1 MKTNLEEIPPSG
13 MEAAHAVPRP
23 VETLLAEHPFVK
35 GLNPHQLRL
44 LNDCAMEVNFQPGE
58 LIFREGDPANRF
70 YLILKGNVAL
80 ESHTEEHG
88 RIPIQ
93 IVGAGEVLGWSW
105 LFPPYYWH
113 FDARAVEP
121 TRALFFYGTPL
132 REECE
137 CDHDLGYELLK
148 RMSEV
153 MLQRLQATRRRLL
166 AQRTIGCNRVQ
177 SAQSELHPGDAL
189 PPCASAPVFSPLA
202 D

>member
-1 MKTNLEEIPPSG
+1 MKTNFEIPPSG
-13 MEAAHAVPRP
+13 MVAAHAVPGR

-44 LNDCAMEVNFQPGE
+44 LNDCAMEVNFQADE

-70 YLILKGNVAL
+70 YLILEGNVAL
-80 ESHTEEHG
+80 ESYTEEAG

-113 FDARAVEP
+113 FDARALEP
-121 TRALFFYGTPL
+121 TKALFFYGTPL

-153 MLQRLQATRRRLL
+153 LLQRLQATRRRLVP
-166 AQRTIGCNRVQ
+166 QRANGSSRAHSGCSGRCLG
-177 SAQSELHPGDAL
+177 EAL
-189 PPCASAPVFSPLA
+189 QPSSNAPVFSPLA